1 MAQTQ
6 QSKQSIAEAIRDL
19 RINLRFNAE
28 YLRGFDEE
36 EPERIAKR
44 LDRLR
49 WELKRFAEKKEP
61 EREKLVP
68 SITN

>member
-1 MAQTQ
+1 VTQ
-6 QSKQSIAEAIRDL
+6 QPKQSITEAIRDL

-28 YLRGFDEE
+28 YLRRFDEE

-49 WELKRFAEKKEP
+49 WDLRRFVEKK
-61 EREKLVP
+61 
-68 SITN
+68 N